1 MGYSLFQLTSLPVAF
16 IGSALQCIF
25 EMPNNRSR
33 CPCVFSE
40 ELDRWRKL
48 SSLYGSPDRSTIAT
62 EYPSQV
68 RLKQN
73 GLFAKL
79 GYTLWKFVSVDP
91 LFEFSC

>member
-1 MGYSLFQLTSLPVAF
+1 MGYSLSQLTSLLVTF
-16 IGSALQCIF
+16 ISSALQCIF
-25 EMPNNRSR
+25 EMPYNRSR
-33 CPCVFSE
+33 CPYVFSE

-68 RLKQN
+68 GLKQD

-79 GYTLWKFVSVDP
+79 G
-91 LFEFSC
+91 